1 MNCKIA
7 GKLHAASRLASR
19 SPEIEN
25 EREKQTVCKQ
35 QLMKLSKHFYNWLV
49 DFNYVPSISH

>member
-7 GKLHAASRLASR
+7 GKMHAAGR

-25 EREKQTVCKQ
+25 EREKQTVCK
-35 QLMKLSKHFYNWLV
+35 HITNETE
-49 DFNYVPSISH
+49 